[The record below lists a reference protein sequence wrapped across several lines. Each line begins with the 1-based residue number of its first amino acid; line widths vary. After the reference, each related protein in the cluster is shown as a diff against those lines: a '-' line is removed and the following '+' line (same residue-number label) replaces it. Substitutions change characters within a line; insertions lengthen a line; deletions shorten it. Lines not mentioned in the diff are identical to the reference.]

1 MTEAGEATPVRGW
14 QAIGFGGLLAAL
26 VLVAPAPAANVVPDE
41 TFEAW
46 DRDGDGR
53 LVPEEIPE
61 RLRGNFDRVDRDG
74 DGRISYQEFQRT
86 LKKWNKGAA
95 ASEATVP
102 QAERSRPQSEMAAK
116 GSQSSQ
122 ASRVRTALIIRL
134 SPRQDDA
141 LLLT

>member
-53 LVPEEIPE
+53 LVPEEVPE

-74 DGRISYQEFQRT
+74 DGFI
-86 LKKWNKGAA
+86 GAA
-95 ASEATVP
+95 DLRHVMEDQGRKLTDEEVDEMIREADVDGDG
-102 QAERSRPQSEMAAK
+102 QLNYEES
-116 GSQSSQ
+116 
-122 ASRVRTALIIRL
+122 ALRICHL
-134 SPRQDDA
+134 PRKFMHKR
-141 LLLT
+141 